1 MSIVLA
7 WLCVIAGIV
16 LVVAA
21 FFITAQA
28 PAFNPWPSLV
38 VGIGLTA
45 LGIVFRAIRKES

>member
-1 MSIVLA
+1 MRVLT
-7 WLCVIAGIV
+7 WLCVIAGIL

-28 PAFNPWPSLV
+28 PTFNPWPSLV
-38 VGIGLTA
+38 VGFGLTA

>member
-1 MSIVLA
+1 VRVLA
-7 WLCVIAGIV
+7 WLCVIAGIL

-28 PAFNPWPSLV
+28 PTFNPWPSLV
-38 VGIGLTA
+38 VGFGLTT

>member
-1 MSIVLA
+1 MVLA
-7 WLCVIAGIV
+7 WLCVIAGIL

-28 PAFNPWPSLV
+28 PIFNPWPSLV

>member
-1 MSIVLA
+1 MVLA
-7 WLCVIAGIV
+7 WLCVMAGIL
-16 LVVAA
+16 LVA

-28 PAFNPWPSLV
+28 PTFNPWPSLV

>member
-1 MSIVLA
+1 MVLA
-7 WLCVIAGIV
+7 WLCVIAGIL

-28 PAFNPWPSLV
+28 PAFNPWPSFV

>member
-1 MSIVLA
+1 MVLA
-7 WLCVIAGIV
+7 WLCVIAGIL

-21 FFITAQA
+21 FLITAQA

-38 VGIGLTA
+38 VGIGLSA

>member
-1 MSIVLA
+1 MRVLA
-7 WLCVIAGIV
+7 WLCVIVGIL

-28 PAFNPWPSLV
+28 PTFNPWPSLI
-38 VGIGLTA
+38 VGFGLTT

>member
-1 MSIVLA
+1 MRVLA
-7 WLCVIAGIV
+7 WLCVSAGIL

-28 PAFNPWPSLV
+28 PTFNPWPSLV
-38 VGIGLTA
+38 VGIGLTT